1 MENIDKYFSV
11 RKAINDETRERI
23 DVILFDFDSN
33 GNGPIVRNPFLI
45 YYSVLG
51 GSTLPYL
58 LKSAMSFDGKRFYEV
73 QAVSENG
80 DVGEEKSFIIK
91 DPFRLVRHSNEWHL
105 LYEKE
110 FNLIY
115 TLENDD
121 RIYDKEEEVS
131 KEDSGS
137 LKAEVLEPSL
147 RIAFSDE
154 RVVDLFTMRD
164 IDFLKR
170 SKPHRDVILDMLN
183 EYFSKP
189 HAVTPFSEQLKHF
202 ATSSHQGIVTTSFL
216 SILADEEDWK
226 SFKNIDILLYQFS
239 DEVQLVA
246 IGGRNDGKFDVYRFV
261 TTRDISAMFEIY
273 DVLVGIDAGFT
284 TE

>member
-1 MENIDKYFSV
+1 MENIDKDFIV
-11 RKAINDETRERI
+11 RKAINVETRERVE
-23 DVILFDFDSN
+23 VILFDFGSDT
-33 GNGPIVRNPFLI
+33 NGPIVRKPFLI
-45 YYSVLG
+45 HYPVLG
-51 GSTLPYL
+51 GSTDICL
-58 LKSAMSFDGKRFYEV
+58 LNSEVDVNNKRYYEV
-73 QAVSENG
+73 LVVSESEG
-80 DVGEEKSFIIK
+80 IEGKKSFIIK
-91 DPFRLVRHSNEWHL
+91 EPFRLVKHSDEWHL
-105 LYEKE
+105 LYEKN
-110 FNLIY
+110 FDLIY
-115 TLENDD
+115 TLENEVCA
-121 RIYDKEEEVS
+121 YDKE
-131 KEDSGS
+131 KEK

-147 RIAFSDE
+147 RVAFSDE

>member
-1 MENIDKYFSV
+1 MENIDKDFIV

-110 FNLIY
+110 FDLIY
-115 TLENDD
+115 TLE
-121 RIYDKEEEVS
+121 KEKEVL

-147 RIAFSDE
+147 RVAFSDE
-154 RVVDLFTMRD
+154 RVIDLFITRD
-164 IDFLKR
+164 IEFLKKN
-170 SKPHRDVILDMLN
+170 KPHRDIILDMLN
-183 EYFSKP
+183 NYFLNP
-189 HAVTPFSEQLKHF
+189 NATTPFSEQLKHF

-226 SFKNIDILLYQFS
+226 SFENTDILLYQFS

-273 DVLVGIDAGFT
+273 NVLVGIDAGFT
-284 TE
+284 KE